1 MPPPT
6 PAMLTTGRLPALVL
20 SLSAKLA
27 HTILW
32 LQCPPQELPI
42 ALPDSAHTTWEVFTD
57 CQAELESLPMLSQN
71 PECISNTVLMTPD
84 SIPINFSTCVL
95 GSHNVP
101 ELADWLTDSLK
112 EETARSVVKK
122 SPNFL

>member
-6 PAMLTTGRLPALVL
+6 PAMPTTGRLPTLVL

-27 HTILW
+27 HAILW
-32 LQCPPQELPI
+32 LQCPPQELPL

-71 PECISNTVLMTPD
+71 PEYISNTVLMTPD